1 MTDIASSDRGRAFA
15 CLSAGDALIS
25 YGNVGPAGLATAR
38 IGGLRR
44 MDHSAREEEWAAWMR
59 AAMAGDTLA
68 YHRFL
73 KAITPYLRSIARR
86 RCDQFGAPASEVE
99 DVVQEVLL
107 AVHLK
112 RGTWDIS
119 RPVGPWLSAIVRNK
133 LIDSLRRRGR
143 QVSVPI
149 EDVMETLEAVRQ
161 DDGAD
166 QVDVDRMVESLRDP
180 QREIVR
186 SISLGGAG
194 IRETAE
200 RLHMTEGAVRV
211 ALHRALKGLATLYR
225 SDGRANG

>member
-1 MTDIASSDRGRAFA
+1 M
-15 CLSAGDALIS
+15 
-25 YGNVGPAGLATAR
+25 N
-38 IGGLRR
+38 
-44 MDHSAREEEWAAWMR
+44 HSAREQEWAAWMC

-68 YHRFL
+68 YHHFL

-86 RCDQFGAPASEVE
+86 RCDQFGAPPSEVE

-112 RGTWDIS
+112 RGTWDTS

-143 QVSVPI
+143 HVSVPI
-149 EDVMETLEAVRQ
+149 EDVMETLEAVPHDEGVDRL
-161 DDGAD
+161 
-166 QVDVDRMVESLRDP
+166 DVDRMLEGLRDP

-200 RLHMTEGAVRV
+200 RLQMTEGAVRV

-225 SDGRANG
+225 SDRRANG

>member
-1 MTDIASSDRGRAFA
+1 M
-15 CLSAGDALIS
+15 
-25 YGNVGPAGLATAR
+25 N
-38 IGGLRR
+38 
-44 MDHSAREEEWAAWMR
+44 HSAREEQWAAWMC

-68 YHRFL
+68 YDRFL
-73 KAITPYLRSIARR
+73 KAVTPYLRSIARR
-86 RCDQFGAPASEVE
+86 RCDQFGAPPSEVE
-99 DVVQEVLL
+99 DVVQDVLL
-107 AVHLK
+107 AIHLK

-119 RPVGPWLSAIVRNK
+119 RPVGPWLSTIVRNK

-143 QVSVPI
+143 PVGVPI
-149 EDVMETLEAVRQ
+149 EDVMETLVADHH

-166 QVDVDRMVESLRDP
+166 RVDVDRMLEGLRDP

-200 RLHMTEGAVRV
+200 KLKMTEGAVRV

-225 SDGRANG
+225 SDRLENG